1 MEAISET
8 MQDLGYGDRAKSY
21 HPTHNAPSKMQNRPA
36 EKHLPDVPLIE
47 PQRTPDEIMGQD
59 YDFVKKHIIGH
70 RKSRM
75 EWDDYREKNLNPG
88 EQEILTEILREC
100 RVNGFVNPH
109 IVKDKVV
116 FAQMKQA
123 VIRYKDRIFYKK
135 YRWPLTVADMR
146 VKSDV
151 FPEY

>member
-21 HPTHNAPSKMQNRPA
+21 HPTQNAPSKMQNRPA

-70 RKSRM
+70 RHSRM
-75 EWDDYREKNLNPG
+75 EWEDYRKKHLQPG
-88 EQEILTEILREC
+88 EQEILTEIFREC
-100 RVNGFVNPH
+100 HVNGFVNPH
-109 IVKDKVV
+109 IVKDNIV
-116 FAQMKQA
+116 FAQMKKA

-135 YRWPLTVADMR
+135 YQWPLTVADMR
-146 VKSDV
+146 AKSDV
-151 FPEY
+151 YDG

>member
-1 MEAISET
+1 
-8 MQDLGYGDRAKSY
+8 
-21 HPTHNAPSKMQNRPA
+21 
-36 EKHLPDVPLIE
+36 
-47 PQRTPDEIMGQD
+47 
-59 YDFVKKHIIGH
+59 
-70 RKSRM
+70 M